1 MSFFTCCQKQ
11 NTNKTDLQQN
21 IITWVENGIFN
32 DISEVGVYS
41 VSPDGAHLNV
51 AIYEASSSPQYER
64 NSTEERVYKR
74 LMKVGGMTR
83 EEAKQC
89 LVIRKIDP
97 APVRIT
103 LE

>member
-1 MSFFTCCQKQ
+1 MGFFVCCQKQ
-11 NTNKTDLQQN
+11 NTNKNNLQQN
-21 IITWVENGIFN
+21 ILSWVENGIFR
-32 DISEVGVYS
+32 DIREVHY

-51 AIYEASSSPQYER
+51 TLYETSSSPQYER